1 MEGTRGVA
9 VVLVDAAMAEMYR
22 GGLMAR
28 GYRPA
33 VQRLA

>member
-1 MEGTRGVA
+1 
-9 VVLVDAAMAEMYR
+9 VVLVDAAIAEMYR